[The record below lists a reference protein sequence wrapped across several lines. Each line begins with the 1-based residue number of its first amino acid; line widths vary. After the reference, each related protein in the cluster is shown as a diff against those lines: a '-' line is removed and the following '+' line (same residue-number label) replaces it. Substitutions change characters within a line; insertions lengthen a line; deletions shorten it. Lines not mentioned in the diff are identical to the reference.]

1 MTELREET
9 YRLRREEEM
18 LSPQLM
24 FYPEI
29 IDRNIQRMIG
39 LAGSAGRLWPHIK
52 THKCAAVVEMLMAR
66 GIRRFKAATIAEAEM
81 CGRCGA
87 DAVILAYPLVGPN
100 RDRFLRLTDAFPGT
114 EFFAIGDDLG
124 QVRLLG
130 GMAAT
135 AGKTVPF
142 LADIN
147 DGMNRT
153 GVAAGKA
160 EGFCRAAAELP
171 GIRFRGLHVY
181 DGQRHEADPE
191 ERRKRVEEDL
201 EAVNALRDAL
211 REDGID
217 AGIVVMGG
225 TPSFP
230 CHVKD
235 PTVYCSPGTCVVQD
249 RGYAESYPDL
259 PFEIGAVLLT
269 RVVSH
274 PAERCFTLD
283 LGAKAVATDPAIP
296 RAVVIGYEEAETVM
310 QSEEHWVLRLPAGC
324 GKEVPALGRAMYA
337 VPKHICPTSALYPS
351 VPAIRDGEV
360 VDEWEITARN
370 RRLTI

>member
-1 MTELREET
+1 MQVLREET
-9 YRLRREEEM
+9 YRLKREEEM

-66 GIRRFKAATIAEAEM
+66 GIRRFKAATLAEAEM

-160 EGFCRAAAELP
+160 ESFCRAVAELP

-191 ERRKRVEEDL
+191 KRRKRVEEDL

-211 REDGID
+211 DE
-217 AGIVVMGG
+217 
-225 TPSFP
+225 
-230 CHVKD
+230 
-235 PTVYCSPGTCVVQD
+235 
-249 RGYAESYPDL
+249 L
-259 PFEIGAVLLT
+259 EI
-269 RVVSH
+269 
-274 PAERCFTLD
+274 
-283 LGAKAVATDPAIP
+283 
-296 RAVVIGYEEAETVM
+296 M
-310 QSEEHWVLRLPAGC
+310 
-324 GKEVPALGRAMYA
+324 
-337 VPKHICPTSALYPS
+337 
-351 VPAIRDGEV
+351 
-360 VDEWEITARN
+360 
-370 RRLTI
+370 RRLGHRLETYERTRIDT